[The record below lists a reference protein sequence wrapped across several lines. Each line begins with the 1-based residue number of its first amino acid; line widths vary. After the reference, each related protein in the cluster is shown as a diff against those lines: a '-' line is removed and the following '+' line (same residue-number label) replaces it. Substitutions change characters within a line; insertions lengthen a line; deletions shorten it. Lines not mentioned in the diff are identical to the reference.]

1 MPGGVI
7 TTGSHPALLWPGIKG
22 IWGTTYTNFETQYTD
37 LFDKETSDKAY
48 EEYLQ
53 VSMFGLG
60 AVKPQGQ
67 PIVYDT
73 EQQGALTRLT
83 NVTYALGYAVTV
95 EEMMD
100 DLYEKVS
107 RRRAPANANSMRQTK
122 EFIGANIYN
131 RAFTSGYNGG
141 DGQPLCSTAHPL
153 VRGGVLANKPTV
165 DVDLCEQAL
174 EDALINITG
183 FTDDAGLTVQVQPYS
198 IITARAEWFNAHR
211 ILRSVLQSGT
221 GNNDTNVLRATNA
234 LPGGIVRNVYLSS
247 PHAWFIRNKMV
258 GGEGMIYQERM
269 AVQFDQDNDFNTK
282 NLLAAAMER
291 YAFGWANW
299 RAVYGVNGP

>member
-7 TTGSHPALLWPGIKG
+7 TTGAHPALLWPGIKG
-22 IWGTTYTNFETQYTD
+22 IWGTTYENFSPQYTD

-60 AVKPQGQ
+60 AQKPQGQ
-67 PIVYDT
+67 PIVFDT
-73 EQQGALTRLT
+73 EQQGALTRMT
-83 NVTYALGYAVTV
+83 NITYALGYAVTI
-95 EEMMD
+95 EEQED
-100 DLYEKVS
+100 NQYEQVS

-122 EFIGANIYN
+122 EFIAANVYN
-131 RAFTSGYNGG
+131 RAFTAGFSGG

-153 VRGGVLANKPTV
+153 VRGGTLANKPAI
-165 DVDLCEQAL
+165 DVDLSEQAL
-174 EDALINITG
+174 EDALINIAG
-183 FTDDAGLTVQVQPYS
+183 FTDDAGLTVQVMADS
-198 IITARAEWFNAHR
+198 LITARAEWFNANR
-211 ILRSVLQSGT
+211 ILKSILQSGT
-221 GNNDTNVLRATNA
+221 GNNDLNVLRATNA
-234 LPGGIVRNVYLSS
+234 LPGGIKRNVYLSS

-258 GGEGMIYQERM
+258 GGPGMIYQERKPI
-269 AVQFDQDNDFNTK
+269 VFDQDNDFTTK
-282 NLLAAAMER
+282 NLLAASMER